1 MSTRTPGPDLP
12 VRRIDRVLAFMA
24 LGLTVVSIV
33 CFFAVILARPAGV
46 TDFSVGIW
54 PLVVV
59 LPLLALP
66 IAFVMIVTLLIM
78 SFVRRSR
85 LNKGA

>member
-24 LGLTVVSIV
+24 LGLTVLSIV

-46 TDFSVGIW
+46 TDISQGIW

>member
-24 LGLTVVSIV
+24 LGLTVVSII
-33 CFFAVILARPAGV
+33 CFVALMIGAAVGGV
-46 TDFSVGIW
+46 DLGQGIW
-54 PLVVV
+54 PLVAYF
-59 LPLLALP
+59 PAFALP
-66 IAFVMIVTLLIM
+66 VAFLMILTLLIM

>member
-33 CFFAVILARPAGV
+33 CFFVVILARPAGV
-46 TDFSVGIW
+46 TDFSQGIW
-54 PLVVV
+54 PLIVV

-66 IAFVMIVTLLIM
+66 VAFVMIVTLLIM

>member
-24 LGLTVVSIV
+24 LGLTVLSIV

-46 TDFSVGIW
+46 TDFSQGIW